1 MRWVRGNNYV
11 LGKFLK
17 ELPRFTNMRLA
28 FDVLY
33 TLSLYY
39 IFFVAILVSDVLFV
53 LNAANVVS
61 MSLPGPYTFVWIM
74 AFVLFLLEILLAISY
89 DREDRP
95 GKLWL
100 IALMYF
106 TYCQFWIY
114 VVIRAM
120 WEEYVQRKGRIWDK
134 TERWSPTRN
143 A

>member
-1 MRWVRGNNYV
+1 M
-11 LGKFLK
+11 
-17 ELPRFTNMRLA
+17 A
-28 FDVLY
+28 
-33 TLSLYY
+33 
-39 IFFVAILVSDVLFV
+39 
-53 LNAANVVS
+53 
-61 MSLPGPYTFVWIM
+61 LPGPYTFVWIM

-95 GKLWL
+95 RQLGL

-120 WEEYVQRKGRIWDK
+120 WVEYVQRKGRVWDK